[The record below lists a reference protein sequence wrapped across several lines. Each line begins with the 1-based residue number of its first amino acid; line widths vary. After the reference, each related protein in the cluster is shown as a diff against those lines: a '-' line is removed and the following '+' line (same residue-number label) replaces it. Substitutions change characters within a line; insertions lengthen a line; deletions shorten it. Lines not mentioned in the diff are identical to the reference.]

1 MTLPNEILLHLQ
13 EGRKPNPNS
22 PKKII
27 YFVGPPACGK
37 TTKIQTLK
45 NNFGGY
51 YQYITLDGY
60 PSIWEYETN
69 FFFRNLVDLLTISE
83 RLVNVIQTAT
93 KTHQNTI
100 FVDGHPILS
109 VLKCESVYSV
119 YNSKNIT
126 EKQLS
131 IIYDIYKE
139 IVDYINT
146 NKIFKDFQQY
156 IYYINFPFE
165 ENLRLLQKKE
175 SCKEISEDMKTEL
188 VTFRRK
194 IHSDIFKLTDQFK
207 GTRVIEVNTISGLE
221 IIHMYLLGSSG
232 C

>member
-37 TTKIQTLK
+37 TSKVKTLK

-51 YQYITLDGY
+51 YQYITLHGY
-60 PSIWEYETN
+60 SSIWEHETN
-69 FFFRNLVDLLTISE
+69 SFFRNLVDLLIILE
-83 RLVNVIQTAT
+83 RLVNAIQTAT
-93 KTHQNTI
+93 QTHQNTI
-100 FVDGHPILS
+100 FVNDHPILS
-109 VLKCESVYSV
+109 VLKCEAVNRI
-119 YNSKNIT
+119 YNGRNIT

-139 IVDYINT
+139 IVDYFNT

-175 SCKEISEDMKTEL
+175 SCNDISEDMKTEL
-188 VTFRRK
+188 VTFRRI

-207 GTRVIEVNTISGLE
+207 NIRVIEVNTISGLE